1 MSDSFIYS
9 VGLQNVGSY
18 QVSGQP
24 FLSSSITVPA
34 NSAEPLEIKFDQVTK
49 FVIIRNE
56 TDSAGDIRVGF
67 SSNGLKNEN
76 FVRLAVSE
84 SLSADYKVT
93 SVFLRS
99 GDSSEQSASIV
110 AGLTNIPSSRLS
122 ANWSGSNGVG

>member
-24 FLSSSITVPA
+24 YLSSSITVPA
-34 NSAEPLEIKFDQVTK
+34 NSAEPLEISFQQVTK

-56 TDSAGDIRVGF
+56 TDSVADIRVGF
-67 SSNGLKNEN
+67 SSNGVKGSN

-99 GDSSEQSASIV
+99 STTAEQSASIV
-110 AGLTNIPSSRLS
+110 AGLTNIPSERLS

>member
-1 MSDSFIYS
+1 MSENFIYS

>member
-1 MSDSFIYS
+1 MSDNFIYS
-9 VGLQNVGSY
+9 VGLHNVGSY

-24 FLSSSITVPA
+24 YLSSSITVPA
-34 NSAEPLEIKFDQVTK
+34 NSAEPLEIQFDQVTK

-67 SSNGLKNEN
+67 SSNGVKGEN
-76 FVRLAVSE
+76 FVRLAISE

-99 GDSSEQSASIV
+99 NTTAQQSASIV
-110 AGLTNIPSSRLS
+110 AGLTNIPSERLS
-122 ANWSGSNGVG
+122 ANWSGSNGVS

>member
-1 MSDSFIYS
+1 MSENFIYS
-9 VGLQNVGSY
+9 VGLHNVGSY

-34 NSAEPLEIKFDQVTK
+34 SSAAPLEIKFQQVTK

-56 TDSAGDIRVGF
+56 TDSVGDIRVAF
-67 SSNGLKNEN
+67 SSGGLAGTN

-99 GDSSEQSASIV
+99 ATAAEQSASIV
-110 AGLTNIPSSRLS
+110 AGLTAIPSERLS

>member
-1 MSDSFIYS
+1 MSESFISS

-34 NSAEPLEIKFDQVTK
+34 NTADPLEIKFQQVTK

-56 TDSAGDIRVGF
+56 TDSAGDIRVAF
-67 SSNGLKNEN
+67 SSGGLAGTN

-99 GDSSEQSASIV
+99 GDASQQSASIV
-110 AGLTNIPSSRLS
+110 AGLTNIPSERLS

>member
-34 NSAEPLEIKFDQVTK
+34 NTAEPLEIQFQQVTK

-67 SSNGLKNEN
+67 SSGGLAGTN

-99 GDSSEQSASIV
+99 TTAAEQSASIV
-110 AGLTNIPSSRLS
+110 AGLTNIPSERLS

>member
-56 TDSAGDIRVGF
+56 TDSADAIRVGF
-67 SSNGLKNEN
+67 SSGGLAGTNY
-76 FVRLAVSE
+76 VRLAVSE

-99 GDSSEQSASIV
+99 DTATQQSASIV
-110 AGLTNIPSSRLS
+110 AGLTNIPSERLS

>member
-1 MSDSFIYS
+1 MSDNFIYS
-9 VGLQNVGSY
+9 VGLHNVGSY

-24 FLSSSITVPA
+24 YLSSSITVPA
-34 NSAEPLEIKFDQVTK
+34 NSAEPLEIQFDQVTK

-56 TDSAGDIRVGF
+56 TDSAGEIRVGF
-67 SSNGLKNEN
+67 SSNGVKGQN

-99 GDSSEQSASIV
+99 NTTAQQSASIV
-110 AGLTNIPSSRLS
+110 AGLTNIPSERLS
-122 ANWSGSNGVG
+122 ANWSGSNGVS

>member
-1 MSDSFIYS
+1 MSDNFIYS
-9 VGLQNVGSY
+9 VGLHNVGSY

-24 FLSSSITVPA
+24 YLSSSITVPA
-34 NSAEPLEIKFDQVTK
+34 NSAAPLEIKFDQVTK

-56 TDSAGDIRVGF
+56 TDSAGDIRVAF
-67 SSNGLKNEN
+67 SSGGLAGTNY
-76 FVRLAVSE
+76 VRLAISE

-99 GDSSEQSASIV
+99 DTTAQQSASIV
-110 AGLTNIPSSRLS
+110 AGLTNIPSERLS

>member
-1 MSDSFIYS
+1 MSENFIYS

-24 FLSSSITVPA
+24 YLSSSITVPA
-34 NSAEPLEIKFDQVTK
+34 NSSAPLEIKFQQVTK

-56 TDSAGDIRVGF
+56 VDSVGDIRVGF
-67 SSNGLKNEN
+67 SSGGLAGTN

-99 GDSSEQSASIV
+99 ATAAEQSASIV

-122 ANWSGSNGVG
+122 TNWSGSNGVG

>member
-34 NSAEPLEIKFDQVTK
+34 NTAEPLEIQFQQVTK

-67 SSNGLKNEN
+67 SSGGLAGNN
-76 FVRLAVSE
+76 YVRLAVSE

-99 GDSSEQSASIV
+99 ATGAEQSASIV
-110 AGLTNIPSSRLS
+110 AGLTNIPSERLS

>member
-1 MSDSFIYS
+1 MSENFIYS
-9 VGLQNVGSY
+9 VGLHNVGSY

-34 NSAEPLEIKFDQVTK
+34 SSSAPLEIKFQQVTK

-67 SSNGLKNEN
+67 SSGGLAGNN
-76 FVRLAVSE
+76 YVRLAVSE

-99 GDSSEQSASIV
+99 ATGAEQSASIV
-110 AGLTNIPSSRLS
+110 AGLTNIPSERLS

>member
-1 MSDSFIYS
+1 MSESFIYS

-34 NSAEPLEIKFDQVTK
+34 SSSAPLEIKFQQVTK

-67 SSNGLKNEN
+67 SSGGLAGNN
-76 FVRLAVSE
+76 YVRLAVSE

-99 GDSSEQSASIV
+99 ATGAEQSASIV
-110 AGLTNIPSSRLS
+110 AGLTNIPSERLS

>member
-1 MSDSFIYS
+1 MSDNFIYS
-9 VGLQNVGSY
+9 VGLHNVGSY

-24 FLSSSITVPA
+24 YLSSSITVPA
-34 NSAEPLEIKFDQVTK
+34 NSAAPLEIEFDQVTK

-56 TDSAGDIRVGF
+56 TDSAGDIRVAF
-67 SSNGLKNEN
+67 SSGGLAGTNY
-76 FVRLAVSE
+76 VRLAISE

-99 GDSSEQSASIV
+99 NTTAQQSASIV
-110 AGLTNIPSSRLS
+110 AGLTNIPSERLS

>member
-1 MSDSFIYS
+1 MSESFIYS

-24 FLSSSITVPA
+24 YLSSSITVPA
-34 NSAEPLEIKFDQVTK
+34 NSAEPLEIQFQQVTK

-56 TDSAGDIRVGF
+56 VDSAGDIRVGF
-67 SSNGLKNEN
+67 SSGGLAGTN

-99 GDSSEQSASIV
+99 NTTAQQSASIV
-110 AGLTNIPSSRLS
+110 AGLTNIPSERLS

>member
-34 NSAEPLEIKFDQVTK
+34 NSAAPLEIQFDQVTK

-67 SSNGLKNEN
+67 FFRRSCRHKLCSSWQ
-76 FVRLAVSE
+76 FQ
-84 SLSADYKVT
+84 SLCPQII
-93 SVFLRS
+93 R
-99 GDSSEQSASIV
+99 
-110 AGLTNIPSSRLS
+110 
-122 ANWSGSNGVG
+122 

>member
-1 MSDSFIYS
+1 MSESFIYS

-24 FLSSSITVPA
+24 YLSSSITVPA
-34 NSAEPLEIKFDQVTK
+34 NSAEPLEIQFDQVTK

-56 TDSAGDIRVGF
+56 TDSAGEIRVGF
-67 SSNGLKNEN
+67 SSNGVKGEN

-99 GDSSEQSASIV
+99 NTTTQQSASIV
-110 AGLTNIPSSRLS
+110 AGLTNIPSERLS
-122 ANWSGSNGVG
+122 TNWSGSNGVG

>member
-1 MSDSFIYS
+1 MSESFIYS

-24 FLSSSITVPA
+24 YLSSSITVPA
-34 NSAEPLEIKFDQVTK
+34 NSAEPLEIQFDQVTK

-56 TDSAGDIRVGF
+56 TDSAGEIRVGF
-67 SSNGLKNEN
+67 SSNGVKGQN

-99 GDSSEQSASIV
+99 NTTAQQSASIV
-110 AGLTNIPSSRLS
+110 AGLTNIPSERLS

>member
-34 NSAEPLEIKFDQVTK
+34 NTAEPLEIQFQQVTK

-67 SSNGLKNEN
+67 SSGGLAGTN

-99 GDSSEQSASIV
+99 NTAAQQSASIV
-110 AGLTNIPSSRLS
+110 AGLTNIPSERLS

>member
-9 VGLQNVGSY
+9 VGLHNVGSY

-34 NSAEPLEIKFDQVTK
+34 NSAAPLEIKFDQVTK

-67 SSNGLKNEN
+67 SSGGLVGTNY
-76 FVRLAVSE
+76 VRLAISE

-99 GDSSEQSASIV
+99 DTTAQQSASIV
-110 AGLTNIPSSRLS
+110 AGLTNIPSERLS

>member
-1 MSDSFIYS
+1 MSESFIYS

-34 NSAEPLEIKFDQVTK
+34 NTAEPLEIQFQQVTK

-67 SSNGLKNEN
+67 SSGGVKGEN
-76 FVRLAVSE
+76 FVRLAISE

-110 AGLTNIPSSRLS
+110 AGLTNIPSERLS

>member
-1 MSDSFIYS
+1 MSESFIYS

-34 NSAEPLEIKFDQVTK
+34 NSAAPLEIKFDQVTK

-67 SSNGLKNEN
+67 SSGGLAGTN

-99 GDSSEQSASIV
+99 NTAAQQSASIV
-110 AGLTNIPSSRLS
+110 AGLTNIPSERLS

>member
-56 TDSAGDIRVGF
+56 TDSADAIRVGF
-67 SSNGLKNEN
+67 SSGVLAGTNY
-76 FVRLAVSE
+76 VRLAVSE

-99 GDSSEQSASIV
+99 DTAAQQSASIV
-110 AGLTNIPSSRLS
+110 AGLTNIPSGRLS

>member
-1 MSDSFIYS
+1 MSENFIYS
-9 VGLQNVGSY
+9 VGLHNVGSY

-67 SSNGLKNEN
+67 SSGGLAGTN

-99 GDSSEQSASIV
+99 DTAAQQSASIV
-110 AGLTNIPSSRLS
+110 AGLTNIPSERLS
-122 ANWSGSNGVG
+122 SNWSGSNGVG

>member
-34 NSAEPLEIKFDQVTK
+34 NTAAPLEIKFDQVTK

>member
-24 FLSSSITVPA
+24 YLSSSITVPA
-34 NSAEPLEIKFDQVTK
+34 NSAEPLEIQFDQVTK

-99 GDSSEQSASIV
+99 NTTAQQSASVV
-110 AGLTNIPSSRLS
+110 AGLTNIPSERLS
-122 ANWSGSNGVG
+122 TNWSGSNGVG

>member
-34 NSAEPLEIKFDQVTK
+34 NTAEPLEIQFQQVTK

-67 SSNGLKNEN
+67 SSNGVKGEN
-76 FVRLAVSE
+76 FVRLAISE

-110 AGLTNIPSSRLS
+110 AGLTNIPSERLS

>member
-24 FLSSSITVPA
+24 YLSSSITVPA
-34 NSAEPLEIKFDQVTK
+34 NSAEPLEIQFDQVTK

-99 GDSSEQSASIV
+99 NTTAQQSASIV
-110 AGLTNIPSSRLS
+110 AGLTNIPSERLS

>member
-1 MSDSFIYS
+1 MSENFIYS

-24 FLSSSITVPA
+24 YLSSSITVPA
-34 NSAEPLEIKFDQVTK
+34 NTAEPLEIKFQQVTK

-56 TDSAGDIRVGF
+56 TDSAGSIRVGF
-67 SSNGLKNEN
+67 SANGVKNEN
-76 FVRLAVSE
+76 YVRLAVSE

-99 GDSSEQSASIV
+99 ATATEQSASIV
-110 AGLTNIPSSRLS
+110 AGLTNIPSERLS
-122 ANWSGSNGVG
+122 ANWTGSNGVG

>member
-1 MSDSFIYS
+1 MSESFIYS

-24 FLSSSITVPA
+24 YLSSSITVPA
-34 NSAEPLEIKFDQVTK
+34 NSAEPLEIQFDQVTK

-56 TDSAGDIRVGF
+56 TDSVGEIRVGF
-67 SSNGLKNEN
+67 SSNGVKGQN

-99 GDSSEQSASIV
+99 NTSTQQSASIV
-110 AGLTNIPSSRLS
+110 AGLTNIPSARLTN
-122 ANWSGSNGVG
+122 NWSGSNGVG

>member
-1 MSDSFIYS
+1 MSENFIYS
-9 VGLQNVGSY
+9 VGLNHVGAY

-34 NSAEPLEIKFDQVTK
+34 SSSAPLEIKFDQVTK

-56 TDSAGDIRVGF
+56 TDSAGEIRVGF
-67 SSNGLKNEN
+67 SSGGLAGTN

-99 GDSSEQSASIV
+99 NTGAEQSASIV
-110 AGLTNIPSSRLS
+110 AGLTNIPSERLS

>member
-1 MSDSFIYS
+1 MSDNFIYS
-9 VGLQNVGSY
+9 VGLHNVGSY

-24 FLSSSITVPA
+24 YLSSSITVPA
-34 NSAEPLEIKFDQVTK
+34 NSAEPLEIQFDQVTK

-67 SSNGLKNEN
+67 SSNGVKGEN
-76 FVRLAVSE
+76 FVRLAISE

-99 GDSSEQSASIV
+99 NTTAQQSASIV
-110 AGLTNIPSSRLS
+110 AGLTNIPSERLS

>member
-1 MSDSFIYS
+1 MSESFIYS

-24 FLSSSITVPA
+24 YLSSSITVPA
-34 NSAEPLEIKFDQVTK
+34 NSAAPLEIKFQQVTK

-67 SSNGLKNEN
+67 SSGGLAGTN

-99 GDSSEQSASIV
+99 NTSTQQSASIV
-110 AGLTNIPSSRLS
+110 AGLTNIPSARLTN
-122 ANWSGSNGVG
+122 NWSGSNGVG

>member
-34 NSAEPLEIKFDQVTK
+34 NTAAPLEIKFNQVTK

-56 TDSAGDIRVGF
+56 VDSAGDIRVGF
-67 SSNGLKNEN
+67 SSGGLAGTN

-99 GDSSEQSASIV
+99 NTAAQQSASIV
-110 AGLTNIPSSRLS
+110 AGLTNIPSDRLKT
-122 ANWSGSNGVG
+122 NWSGSNGVG